1 MSNYYPT
8 YEGVGGALPFGEM
21 LSTAGSTILENQA
34 FQTLRIKGE
43 LNGVFYKLPNP
54 KPGVW
59 YEFFFQGDAASSA
72 TYIGLS
78 KSSGESTPYD
88 IIVNATTGHAAAC
101 STSEQG
107 NIVRFTGISPTRYT
121 VSQMP
126 GSSDQWTTAV
136 GS

>member
-34 FQTLRIKGE
+34 FQTLRIKGD
-43 LNGVFYKLPNP
+43 LNGVHYQLPNP

-59 YEFFFQGDAASSA
+59 YEFLFQGDAVTAA
-72 TYIGLS
+72 VTIGP
-78 KSSGESTPYD
+78 SSGTKPYD
-88 IIVNATTGHAAAC
+88 VIVNATTGHMAVGT
-101 STSEQG
+101 TSQQG
-107 NIVRFTGISPTRYT
+107 DLIRFTGISPTRYV

-126 GSSDQWTTAV
+126 GSSDQWSTVHA
-136 GS
+136 S